1 MTIRGGAVGASLKA
15 RRCEGEKS
23 LLLGHRDSLVYP
35 SRTRN
40 AEGVAVLEDRSP
52 HLQDFSRSP
61 LTDPKRRSLLTMEG
75 PLRTELA
82 GEPAILRGG
91 QRGRCLGRGLG
102 AHSAA
107 HVPRIRNETE
117 GSFRVTEVVPNLGL
131 HPCSRI
137 TIEGLNEASYSADA
151 CSEREPEIV

>member
-1 MTIRGGAVGASLKA
+1 MVAPEI
-15 RRCEGEKS
+15 C
-23 LLLGHRDSLVYP
+23 
-35 SRTRN
+35 N
-40 AEGVAVLEDRSP
+40 ALEP
-52 HLQDFSRSP
+52 
-61 LTDPKRRSLLTMEG
+61 TD
-75 PLRTELA
+75 
-82 GEPAILRGG
+82 
-91 QRGRCLGRGLG
+91 GL

-131 HPCSRI
+131 HSCSRI